1 MRHLVKRFFG
11 SLSSAPLDVVEQ
23 VWVHDVLSDR
33 EFDLWKTQATVD
45 QRHSCDIARRFTQ
58 IRPNATRD
66 ECAGALLHDIG
77 EIDARLGV
85 VARVI
90 ATLVP
95 LPTRRFSVYRNHQT
109 RGAQLLKS
117 IGCSEHTIALVAG
130 HPDSDALR
138 ALVQADNI

>member
-11 SLSSAPLDVVEQ
+11 SFHSTPLDAVEQ
-23 VWVHDVLSDR
+23 VWVQEVLSDR
-33 EFDLWKTQATVD
+33 EFDLWKSQATVD
-45 QRHSCDIARRFTQ
+45 QRHSFDIAHRFLQ

-66 ECAGALLHDIG
+66 ERAGALLHDIG
-77 EIDARLGV
+77 KIDARLGV

-95 LPTRRFSVYRNHQT
+95 LPTRRFSMYRHHQAH
-109 RGAQLLKS
+109 GAQLLKT
-117 IGCSEHTIALVAG
+117 ICCSEETIALVAG

>member
-1 MRHLVKRFFG
+1 
-11 SLSSAPLDVVEQ
+11 EQ
-23 VWVHDVLSDR
+23 VWVHDVLSDP

-45 QRHSCDIARRFTQ
+45 QRHSFDIAHRFIH

-66 ECAGALLHDIG
+66 ERAGALLHDIG
-77 EIDARLGV
+77 KIDARLGV
-85 VARVI
+85 VARVM

-95 LPTRRFSVYRNHQT
+95 LPTRRFSAYRHHQA
-109 RGAQLLKS
+109 RGAQLLKT